1 LSVFNFSFHSFLRG
15 ATVDQLV
22 IRGGN
27 SLRGEVEVSGAKN
40 AALPLMAASLLT
52 EEPLRLSNVPRLM
65 DVRTMTRLL
74 RHIGVEATGDDT
86 SELTLQSK
94 GIQRAEAP
102 YDLVKTMR
110 ASVVV
115 LGPLVARQ
123 GRARVSL
130 PGGCAIG
137 PRPINLHLM
146 GLEKLGATIRLDH
159 GYVEAEAP
167 YLTGARI
174 AFDIQTVTG
183 TENLMMAAALAR
195 GTTVLENAACE
206 PEVVDLAELL
216 NAMGAKIEGAGT
228 QTVAI
233 HGVRALGGAGHRT
246 IPDRIEAGTFAM
258 ATAITGGDVT
268 IRGCRPEH
276 LEAVLAKLE
285 ETGARIEAGA
295 DSLRVVA
302 RGRCRA
308 VNVRTQ
314 PFPGFA
320 TDMQAQIMALMALA
334 EGRSVITE
342 SVFENRFMH
351 VNELL
356 RMGADV
362 TIAGNSAVVQGVA
375 NLLGAPVMA
384 TDLRASACLVV
395 AGLAAQGDT
404 VVSRIYHLDRGYEAM
419 ETKLTALGAEI
430 RRVKS

>member
-1 LSVFNFSFHSFLRG
+1 
-15 ATVDQLV
+15 VDQLV

>member
-1 LSVFNFSFHSFLRG
+1 
-15 ATVDQLV
+15 VDQLL
-22 IRGGN
+22 IRGGKT
-27 SLRGEVEVSGAKN
+27 LHGDVEVSGAKN
-40 AALPLMAASLLT
+40 AALPLMAAALLT

-65 DVRTMTRLL
+65 DVRTMSRLL
-74 RHIGVEATGDDT
+74 RHIGVEIAGDGTPD
-86 SELTLQSK
+86 LTLQTR
-94 GIQRAEAP
+94 GTLRAEAP

-115 LGPLVARQ
+115 LGPLVARH

-146 GLEKLGATIRLDH
+146 GLERLGATIRLVE

-167 YLTGARI
+167 YLTGARV
-174 AFDIQTVTG
+174 AFDMQTVTG

-195 GTTVLENAACE
+195 GATVLENAACE
-206 PEVVDLAELL
+206 PEVVDLADLL

-228 QTVAI
+228 QTI
-233 HGVRALGGAGHRT
+233 TIQGVPALGGASHRT
-246 IPDRIEAGTFAM
+246 IPDRIETGTFAM
-258 ATAITGGDVT
+258 AAAITGGDVT
-268 IRGCRPEH
+268 IRGCRPDH
-276 LEAVLAKLE
+276 LEAVLSKLE
-285 ETGARIEAGA
+285 ETGARIEAGLE
-295 DSLRVVA
+295 SLRIVS
-302 RGRCRA
+302 RGRTKA

-320 TDMQAQIMALMALA
+320 TDMQAQMMALMVLA

-356 RMGADV
+356 RMGADITV
-362 TIAGNSAVVQGVA
+362 AGHTAVVQGVPHV
-375 NLLGAPVMA
+375 LGAPVMA

-395 AGLAAQGDT
+395 AGLAARGET
-404 VVSRIYHLDRGYEAM
+404 LISRIYHLDRGYERIEA
-419 ETKLTALGAEI
+419 KLNGLGAEI
-430 RRVKS
+430 QRVKG

>member
-1 LSVFNFSFHSFLRG
+1 M
-15 ATVDQLV
+15 DQLV
-22 IRGGN
+22 IRGGK

-52 EEPLRLSNVPRLM
+52 EEPLHLSNVPRLM
-65 DVRTMTRLL
+65 DVRTMGRLL
-74 RHIGVEATGDDT
+74 RHIGVEVTGDNT
-86 SELTLQSK
+86 AELTLQSR

-115 LGPLVARQ
+115 LGPLVARH

-146 GLEKLGATIRLDH
+146 GLEKLGATIRLDQ
-159 GYVEAEAP
+159 GYVEAEASH
-167 YLTGARI
+167 LSGARI

-206 PEVVDLAELL
+206 PEVTDLADLL
-216 NAMGAKIEGAGT
+216 NVMGATVEGAGT
-228 QTVAI
+228 QTITI
-233 HGVRALGGAGHRT
+233 HGVPALGGARHRT

-258 ATAITGGDVT
+258 AAAVTGGDVT
-268 IRGCRPEH
+268 IRRCRPEH
-276 LEAVLAKLE
+276 LEAVISKLA
-285 ETGARIEAGA
+285 ETGTRVEIGA
-295 DSLRVVA
+295 ESLRVVSP
-302 RGRCRA
+302 GRAKA

-320 TDMQAQIMALMALA
+320 TDMQAQIMALMVLA

-356 RMGADV
+356 RMGADI
-362 TIAGNSAVVQGVA
+362 TIAGSSAVVQGVPH
-375 NLLGAPVMA
+375 LLGAPVMA

-395 AGLAAQGDT
+395 AGLAARGDT
-404 VVSRIYHLDRGYEAM
+404 VVSRIYHLDRGYEAI
-419 ETKLTALGAEI
+419 EAKLTALGAEI
-430 RRVKS
+430 QRVKA